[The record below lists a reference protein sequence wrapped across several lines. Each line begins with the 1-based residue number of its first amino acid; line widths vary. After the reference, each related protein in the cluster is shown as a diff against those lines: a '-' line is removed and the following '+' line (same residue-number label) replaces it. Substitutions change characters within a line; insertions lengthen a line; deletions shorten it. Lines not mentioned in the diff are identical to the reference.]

1 MRYWSFLAAKL
12 LVALAVSYGS
22 LRLLTGWWPREHW
35 FGIAM
40 KPVFGYDLWFTAAIG
55 LWFLASAGLLY
66 LCVLD
71 QRYRCRTCLRRLRM
85 PVLTGSWSRMLQFGR
100 PEIEYICTYG
110 HGRLSVAELQI
121 TGQETPAWT
130 PQGDDY
136 WQELTAMGKKSA
148 GTGADDRL

>member
-71 QRYRCRTCLRRLRM
+71 QRYRCRTCGRRLHM
-85 PVLTGSWSRMLQFGR
+85 PVSSGAWNSLLLRSPRTD
-100 PEIEYICTYG
+100 YICRYG
-110 HGRLSVAELQI
+110 HGTLRVSDVELVGMSR
-121 TGQETPAWT
+121 TDWHAV
-130 PQGDDY
+130 DDM
-136 WQELTAMGKKSA
+136 WKELEELEIMDK
-148 GTGADDRL
+148 